1 MFDENDRVVVVV
13 VVATNE
19 ERVTVPLILRFRSRV
34 KYGDCIYPFV
44 CIKVTQNASD
54 QKISRKTSETH
65 RRNSSLATTRATTR
79 RRRMRRKR
87 TIFAEMR
94 IFAAF
99 PLFLLLLLL
108 KSSLRVVKA
117 LHIEAECS
125 GCRAVAVRFRVYR
138 LILCRRIRRRLRDF
152 DR

>member
-1 MFDENDRVVVVV
+1 MFDENDRVVVV

-34 KYGDCIYPFV
+34 KYGGDCIYPFV

-54 QKISRKTSETH
+54 QKIRKTSETH

-99 PLFLLLLLL
+99 LLFLLLL

-117 LHIEAECS
+117 MHIEAECS
-125 GCRAVAVRFRVYR
+125 GCRAVAVSICSRLSFDSMSSYSSSSSRF
-138 LILCRRIRRRLRDF
+138 
-152 DR
+152 

>member
-34 KYGDCIYPFV
+34 KYGGDCIYPFV

-54 QKISRKTSETH
+54 QKIRKTSEMH
-65 RRNSSLATTRATTR
+65 RRNSSLATTCATIR

-87 TIFAEMR
+87 TIFAKMI

-99 PLFLLLLLL
+99 PLFLLLL
-108 KSSLRVVKA
+108 KSSLQVVKA
-117 LHIEAECS
+117 MHIEAECS
-125 GCRAVAVRFRVYR
+125 GCRAVAVRVSC
-138 LILCRRIRRRLRDF
+138 LGF
-152 DR
+152 DSMSSYTSSSSRF

>member
-34 KYGDCIYPFV
+34 KYGGDCIYPFV

-54 QKISRKTSETH
+54 QKIRKTSETH

-94 IFAAF
+94 IYAAF
-99 PLFLLLLLL
+99 PLFLLLLL

-117 LHIEAECS
+117 MHIEAECS